1 MIFLH
6 PFRISE
12 NAVFLSDTYCIT
24 SGLLPQAKACAFS
37 FLLFRAERRAGST
50 EESMQKHP
58 QSDGQGRSAGVF
70 VFIFYFPGTF
80 CAFRAG
86 LPAAQLPQALQPAQ
100 APQEAQLPPQ
110 ERLPAFR
117 SRIMP
122 RSSSA
127 TSSVIARISAI
138 FTKLTESQADIRSDP
153 FGKCGG
159 AGGKR
164 SEKPH
169 GAAEWRGE
177 IRCGSASSPLYR
189 A

>member
-1 MIFLH
+1 MQCFSQTHTVSH
-6 PFRISE
+6 PVSYRKRKLVLSLFSCFAL
-12 NAVFLSDTYCIT
+12 NA
-24 SGLLPQAKACAFS
+24 GQHQPKRACKNTRRATGKDALRAFS
-37 FLLFRAERRAGST
+37 FSF
-50 EESMQKHP
+50 
-58 QSDGQGRSAGVF
+58 
-70 VFIFYFPGTF
+70 FYFPGTF

-138 FTKLTESQADIRSDP
+138 FTKLAESQADIRSDP

-177 IRCGSASSPLYR
+177 II
-189 A
+189 